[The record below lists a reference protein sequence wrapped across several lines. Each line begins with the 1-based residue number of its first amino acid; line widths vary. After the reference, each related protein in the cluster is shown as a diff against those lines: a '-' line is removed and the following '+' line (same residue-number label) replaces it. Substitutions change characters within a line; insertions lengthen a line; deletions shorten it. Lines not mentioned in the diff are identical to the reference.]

1 MDIIDSLLGE
11 ADQAWRAYG
20 VGSADRVALA
30 ADLRLDLRAAAADG
44 GDPVQLLGGDVAG
57 FARRLADEAGVRR
70 VRRDYGRVVGTAL
83 IGAMLGAV
91 LGYGI
96 LAAAY
101 PAFVR
106 MVDIPRSI
114 DVPVQLAVAVYYGVP
129 AVVVVVGA
137 VIAVRTRLPDLPKIR
152 GTARIMSVLV
162 PAAGIVITPIAIAFA
177 WSTDYS
183 TAPAVVVAEIAMV
196 LAALAGATVLARRL
210 SLREG
215 KVVPDAPHTD
225 ATNVRPA

>member
-1 MDIIDSLLGE
+1 MDTIDSVLAE
-11 ADQAWRAYG
+11 VDQAWRAYG
-20 VGSADRVALA
+20 VGSADRAALA
-30 ADLRLDLRAAAADG
+30 ADLRLDLQAAAADG

-70 VRRDYGRVVGTAL
+70 APQDYGRLVSTAL
-83 IGAMLGAV
+83 IGAVLGAV

-96 LAAAY
+96 LMAAY
-101 PAFVR
+101 PVFVR
-106 MVDIPRSI
+106 MIDIPRSI
-114 DVPVQLAVAVYYGVP
+114 HVPIQLAVAVYYGVP
-129 AVVVVVGA
+129 AAVVVAGA
-137 VIAVRTRLPDLPKIR
+137 VIAARVRLRDLPRIQK
-152 GTARIMSVLV
+152 TARIMSVLM
-162 PAAGIVITPIAIAFA
+162 PAAGIIITPIAIAFA

-215 KVVPDAPHTD
+215 PVASDTPHPD
-225 ATNVRPA
+225 ATNFKPA